1 MQSKTLSVKHCTVKS
16 NGFLASSTRSPM
28 FQQTWWQCAP
38 ALFLASASASES
50 FWTWWEQSVF
60 PGVGGWLKCVGRN
73 ATADQSFFCRWSGAE
88 MSDQPAEWVCMCVG
102 AECLLAMLLTSL
114 WSSTTLSNV
123 SMVLRMP
130 IAVTALSSPPSSSGP
145 VWITWLNV
153 MACQRENKDT
163 VMIVSVDFKYS
174 NILPCVRFFL
184 STLNAG
190 NGLREQKVMLVLLKA
205 TGVIHVTSPCTEL
218 IAVSVA
224 NIWHRISMSTWQINS
239 QTVKSFLKILMAKGR
254 NTNASWNQI
263 HVYAH

>member
-1 MQSKTLSVKHCTVKS
+1 MSTSSPLMFFFLFPMTHLFLYCVYTNWTGYSSLVKYKYFSFLAVWWRTQTILSYSTVMQSKTLSVKHCLVKS

-73 ATADQSFFCRWSGAE
+73 ATADQSCFCRWSGAE
-88 MSDQPAEWVCMCVG
+88 MSDQPAERVCMCVG
-102 AECLLAMLLTSL
+102 AECLVAMLLTSL

-123 SMVLRMP
+123 SIVLRMP

-153 MACQRENKDT
+153 IACQRENKYT

-174 NILPCVRFFL
+174 NILPCIDSF
-184 STLNAG
+184 
-190 NGLREQKVMLVLLKA
+190 
-205 TGVIHVTSPCTEL
+205 SP
-218 IAVSVA
+218 
-224 NIWHRISMSTWQINS
+224 H
-239 QTVKSFLKILMAKGR
+239 
-254 NTNASWNQI
+254 
-263 HVYAH
+263 